1 MRAQKLGK
9 RAARAGMDFDN
20 AKEAL
25 KALEEE
31 VGELKEAFAEGRPE
45 DIADELGDVLFSC
58 CNTARLM
65 ELDAEEVLTA
75 ASDKFLSRFEQ
86 AENLIRQDGLEM
98 SALSIDELDVYW
110 RKAKKCV
117 K

>member
-1 MRAQKLGK
+1 MC
-9 RAARAGMDFDN
+9 F
-20 AKEAL
+20 
-25 KALEEE
+25 
-31 VGELKEAFAEGRPE
+31 
-45 DIADELGDVLFSC
+45 FSC